1 MTKLTKNDGAQGA
14 PELMEEKDES
24 ATTIQGPGTDTG
36 NAEDGDDNDQHE
48 EDGEEEEAAAD
59 DKEGEG
65 LLVVVCKGHTLW
77 HNGEKY
83 PQFQRLRMD
92 DGDADRL
99 LKRGVVVRYAD
110 LLKKVSDHA
119 G

>member
-1 MTKLTKNDGAQGA
+1 MAKPIKNDGAQGA
-14 PELMEEKDES
+14 PELTEEKEKSVTIAPDS
-24 ATTIQGPGTDTG
+24 ATGTD
-36 NAEDGDDNDQHE
+36 NVDDDDSHDPNEEGTDDDAE
-48 EDGEEEEAAAD
+48 ED
-59 DKEGEG
+59 EG

-83 PQFQRLRMD
+83 PQFQRLQMD
-92 DGDADRL
+92 EGDADRL
-99 LKRGVVVRYAD
+99 LKRGVVVKYAD